1 MTKIYVNTIKP
12 QTPSGR
18 SVSFLDPISANGKS
32 QWVDS
37 HGVIKTNSS
46 TINENVTIPSGTNGL
61 SAGPIIISTGKHVV
75 VQGEWSILK

>member
-12 QTPSGR
+12 QTGSN
-18 SVSFLDPISANGKS
+18 VSFLDPISANGTS

-37 HGVIKTNSS
+37 YGVIKTNSS
-46 TINENVTIPSGTNGL
+46 IIKDNVTIPSGTNGL
-61 SAGPIIISTGKHVV
+61 SAGPITISTGKHVV

>member
-1 MTKIYVNTIKP
+1 MTKLYVNTIKP
-12 QTPSGR
+12 QTGDK
-18 SVSFLDPISANGKS
+18 VSFLDPISANGKS
-32 QWVDS
+32 QWVDNY
-37 HGVIKTNSS
+37 GVIKTNSS